1 MKKTEKTIER
11 KIEDSFVWINEEGTP
26 KEEVLKTLMLMGMFI
41 VLFIALS
48 FVGGAWCLNF

>member
-48 FVGGAWCLNF
+48 FVGGA